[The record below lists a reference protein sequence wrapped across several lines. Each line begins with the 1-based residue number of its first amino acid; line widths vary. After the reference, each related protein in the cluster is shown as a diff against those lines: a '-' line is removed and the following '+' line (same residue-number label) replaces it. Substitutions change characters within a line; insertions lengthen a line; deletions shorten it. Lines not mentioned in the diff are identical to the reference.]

1 MKRYSGFLHDQEIQK
16 RQKIW
21 FWTIN
26 LEFLQ
31 MDSLNAIWHIL
42 HISTHTQQLKQAGPK
57 PSPGRAGFFEVS
69 CLGYSLNQID
79 PQNPQDAQNRY
90 QAFFFL
96 LLFGEIFSQKAQLY
110 YNITYICV
118 CVFYVLYCID
128 FHFCGK
134 ALELLCQHR
143 DYLKQVVS
151 FSA

>member
-1 MKRYSGFLHDQEIQK
+1 MQRSQHKNYLNYVEIFWFF
-16 RQKIW
+16 IW
-21 FWTIN
+21 SRNSKKAKNLVLNHN

-118 CVFYVLYCID
+118 CVLYVLTILNW
-128 FHFCGK
+128 FPF
-134 ALELLCQHR
+134 LW
-143 DYLKQVVS
+143 
-151 FSA
+151 

>member
-1 MKRYSGFLHDQEIQK
+1 MY
-16 RQKIW
+16 
-21 FWTIN
+21 
-26 LEFLQ
+26 
-31 MDSLNAIWHIL
+31 SLNAICHTL
-42 HISTHTQQLKQAGPK
+42 HISTHTQQKQQQLKQAAPK

-90 QAFFFL
+90 QAFFL
-96 LLFGEIFSQKAQLY
+96 LLFGETFFPKSTAVLY
-110 YNITYICV
+110 YYTYICM
-118 CVFYVLYCID
+118 CVLYVYVASKD

-151 FSA
+151 FSACCLSVCVCTIY